1 MSKRA
6 RQASQAQRKL
16 EEMRRQQ
23 KARQRLQRLLI
34 GAGTVVVAAVI
45 AVVIIVV
52 MPNRSSTTAKTVTS
66 SAAGATVDGI
76 KCQTNEQVAYHIHV
90 HLAIFVN
97 GVQQPL
103 PRGIGIP
110 GPQTVQGGFVA
121 SGKCF
126 YWLHTHDS
134 SGVIH
139 IESPT
144 TRTYTLG
151 QFFDIW
157 GRKLSSDQA
166 GNAKG
171 HLTVFVNGKRFTGDP
186 RSITFSGHKLIQL
199 DVGKVVPPK
208 PYTFAAG
215 L

>member
-23 KARQRLQRLLI
+23 QARQRLQRLLI
-34 GAGTVVVAAVI
+34 GAGALVVIAVI

-52 MPNRSSTTAKTVTS
+52 VANRPSSTANAGTGPAT
-66 SAAGATVDGI
+66 GATVDGI
-76 KCQTNEQVAYHIHV
+76 KCQTNEQAVFHIHS
-90 HLAIFVN
+90 HLAIFDN
-97 GVQQPL
+97 GAQQPV
-103 PRGIGIP
+103 PHGIGIP
-110 GPQTVQGGFVA
+110 GPQTVQSGFVT

-126 YWLHTHDS
+126 YWLHTHDA

-139 IESPT
+139 IESPVH
-144 TRTYTLG
+144 RTYTLG

-157 GRKLSSDQA
+157 GRKLSSDQV
-166 GNAKG
+166 GSAKG
-171 HLTVFVNGKRFTGDP
+171 QVTAYVNGKRYSGDP
-186 RSITFSGHKLIQL
+186 RSIQLGAHAVIQL

-208 PYTFAAG
+208 PYTFATG

>member
-6 RQASQAQRKL
+6 GKASQAQRKL

-34 GAGTVVVAAVI
+34 AGGAAVVVAVV

-52 MPNRSSTTAKTVTS
+52 VANRPST
-66 SAAGATVDGI
+66 SANAVARPANGATVDGI
-76 KCQTNEQVAYHIHV
+76 KCQTNEQAVYHVHS

-97 GVQQPL
+97 GAQQTVPH
-103 PRGIGIP
+103 GVGIP
-110 GPQTVQGGFVA
+110 GSKTAQGGFVEG
-121 SGKCF
+121 GKCF
-126 YWLHTHDS
+126 YWIHTHDA

-144 TRTYTLG
+144 TGTYTLG

-157 GRKLSSDQA
+157 GRKLSSDQV
-166 GNAKG
+166 GTAKG
-171 HLTVFVNGKRFTGDP
+171 DVTAYVNGKPVSGDP
-186 RSITFSGHKLIQL
+186 RSIKLGSHVVIQL
-199 DVGKVVPPK
+199 DIGKVEPPK
-208 PYTFAAG
+208 PYTFTGG

>member
-45 AVVIIVV
+45 AVVTIVV
-52 MPNRSSTTAKTVTS
+52 VANRSSTPAKAVTGP
-66 SAAGATVDGI
+66 ATGATVDGI
-76 KCQTNEQVAYHIHV
+76 KCQTNEQAVFHIHS
-90 HLAIFVN
+90 HLAIFDN
-97 GVQQPL
+97 GAQQTVPH
-103 PRGIGIP
+103 GIGIP
-110 GPQTVQGGFVA
+110 GPQTVQNGFVS

-126 YWLHTHDS
+126 YWLHTHDAT
-134 SGVIH
+134 GVIH
-139 IESPT
+139 IESPVQ
-144 TRTYTLG
+144 RTYTLG

-157 GRKLSSDQA
+157 GRKLSSDQV
-166 GNAKG
+166 GSAKG
-171 HLTVFVNGKRFTGDP
+171 QVTAYVNGKRYSGDP
-186 RSITFSGHKLIQL
+186 RSIKLGSREAIQL

-208 PYTFAAG
+208 PYTFPSG

>member
-16 EEMRRQQ
+16 EELRRQQ
-23 KARQRLQRLLI
+23 KARQRLQRILI
-34 GAGTVVVAAVI
+34 GAGAAAVAAIVAVVIVVVVA
-45 AVVIIVV
+45 
-52 MPNRSSTTAKTVTS
+52 NRPATPAH
-66 SAAGATVDGI
+66 AAANQPANGATVDGI
-76 KCQTNEQVAYHIHV
+76 QCQTMEQAVYHIHV

-97 GVQQPL
+97 GTQQTVPL
-103 PRGIGIP
+103 GIGIP
-110 GPQTVQGGFVA
+110 DPQIQNGFAA

-126 YWLHTHDS
+126 YWLHTHDA

-144 TRTYTLG
+144 HRTYTLG

-157 GRKLSSDQA
+157 GKTLSSSQV
-166 GNAKG
+166 GSAKG
-171 HLTVFVNGKRFTGDP
+171 QLTVYVDGKRFTGDP
-186 RSITFSGHKLIQL
+186 RSISFTSHKLIQL